1 MGTELRRTKVSLN
14 GRYASND
21 YLESVRIS
29 RTYSAGTS
37 VSFDIGQKTNLSWTT
52 AFALS
57 DDLAEGERGES
68 EVMTTKLSVKRSI
81 GRYFRLSLDFSY
93 LQRDTEGVVI
103 GNLGNSGGLSGD
115 IKDRSVSLNL
125 MYTLNK

>member
-1 MGTELRRTKVSLN
+1 MGTELRRTKVALN

-21 YLESVRIS
+21 YLESDRIS

-52 AFALS
+52 DYALT
-57 DDLAEGERGES
+57 DEIVEGQRGES
-68 EVMTTKLSVKRSI
+68 EVMTTKFSVKRSI

-93 LQRDTEGVVI
+93 LQRDTEGLVT
-103 GNLGNSGGLSGD
+103 GGLGNTSGLSGD

-125 MYTLNK
+125 TYTLSK